1 MFYEASETILL
12 FVVIIEYR
20 FAFQQRVFCIYY
32 LNLFWMCS
40 WNKMVTC
47 KATYSM
53 LQYRIF
59 YIQVLDTENF
69 ISRILCKQRSLSCQT
84 YLIVYHHFIVKE
96 KFFDILTKSHPSI
109 INLDLCT
116 INIKYRVYFKEYNCI
131 PTVVELMGSIMI
143 SIQTKLNAN
152 KP

>member
-1 MFYEASETILL
+1 MYNHGHVEKVNPLQLIYRERTRINQLIKINARRRLCSMRRLRPYYCLWLL
-12 FVVIIEYR
+12 LNIVKML
-20 FAFQQRVFCIYY
+20 QRVFCIYY

-96 KFFDILTKSHPSI
+96 KFFDILIKSHPSI

-116 INIKYRVYFKEYNCI
+116 INN
-131 PTVVELMGSIMI
+131 
-143 SIQTKLNAN
+143 
-152 KP
+152 